1 MSIIARGPS
10 SLRIKYVPGI
20 NIPASNLINQ
30 GAFAE
35 AFAMRPTF
43 GQLSTASVGQTA
55 IGFPVRMDQFLGA
68 LEASGAG
75 RVDDLTNLIPPSR
88 SSPLARA
95 FHAQHVPEGGVLASF
110 VASAGGLN
118 LSSLQMAAIFAAARL
133 ITL

>member
-10 SLRIKYVPGI
+10 SFRVRYIPGI
-20 NIPASNLINQ
+20 NIPPTTLATV
-30 GAFAE
+30 GAVAD
-35 AFAMRPTF
+35 ALAARPTF
-43 GQLSTASVGQTA
+43 AQLSTASTGQTA

-75 RVDDLTNLIPPSR
+75 RVDDLTNLIPPTL
-88 SSPLARA
+88 SSPVARA
-95 FHAQHVPEGGVLASF
+95 FNAQHVPEGGVLATF